1 MDLFSKVEVSAYL
14 EEIKTKLENEISG
27 LSDEQITTIDID
39 EWSEYFYSNYQIEPI
54 LVYVDQAELDISEVK
69 IQEYNI
75 WSKHNPYEQE
85 YFLVDGYKI
94 TFKIPFYGE
103 SELFNLRPSSFIL
116 SRFVADKIVS
126 PRNDSPGYLFYASQ
140 YKRND
145 LKGKEDIRTFVVEE
159 FKSSFRSYL
168 TMIENVNNDIKGFNV
183 GLENLVKS
191 KLELRKNKAS
201 DFDNIKKAL
210 QIPMNLKA
218 DAPNIRPL
226 PLKKIRK
233 IIKPKPKNVFVEPEY
248 CISDSDYNN
257 ILNIIHNACSTMEAT
272 SRTFN
277 KNNEEELRDFI
288 ISTLGTHY
296 VDSVTGETF
305 RKIGKTDIHVIFEN
319 KSAFIGECKIWHGI
333 KKFTDAIEQV
343 FGYSTWKDRK
353 ISLIIFN
360 KDNKDF
366 NSILDVIEDWMKANT
381 KKATKENAN
390 MWKCLIH
397 REESNSDIQ
406 IAIQVYDISV

>member
-1 MDLFSKVEVSAYL
+1 
-14 EEIKTKLENEISG
+14 
-27 LSDEQITTIDID
+27 
-39 EWSEYFYSNYQIEPI
+39 
-54 LVYVDQAELDISEVK
+54 
-69 IQEYNI
+69 
-75 WSKHNPYEQE
+75 
-85 YFLVDGYKI
+85 
-94 TFKIPFYGE
+94 
-103 SELFNLRPSSFIL
+103 
-116 SRFVADKIVS
+116 
-126 PRNDSPGYLFYASQ
+126 
-140 YKRND
+140 
-145 LKGKEDIRTFVVEE
+145 
-159 FKSSFRSYL
+159 
-168 TMIENVNNDIKGFNV
+168 
-183 GLENLVKS
+183 
-191 KLELRKNKAS
+191 
-201 DFDNIKKAL
+201 
-210 QIPMNLKA
+210 MNLKA

-233 IIKPKPKNVFVEPEY
+233 IIKPKTKNVFVEPEY

-296 VDSVTGETF
+296 VDGVTGETF

-366 NSILDVIEDWMKANT
+366 NSILDVIESWIKANT
-381 KKATKENAN
+381 KKVTKENAN

-406 IAIQVYDISV
+406 IAIQVYDISI